1 MNREIVEVIT
11 RELAVIHSGKPE
23 VVAIQNHHLE
33 VVEVARQGPPGP
45 SSTDTFNDDLVLAYQ
60 IAKL

>member
-1 MNREIVEVIT
+1 MSREIVEVIA

-23 VVAIQNHHLE
+23 VVVIQSHRLE

-45 SSTDTFNDDLVLAYQ
+45 SSDDTFNDDLVLAYQ

>member
-11 RELAVIHSGKPE
+11 RELAVIHSVKPE
-23 VVAIQNHHLE
+23 VVVIQSHRLE